1 MVYILLAFCAK
12 RNSFS
17 HYLHTL
23 RLLLNK
29 SWSNMKKIAA
39 KNGMLLNNPNIRG
52 GRVFINAWL
61 KLLKH
66 LMGGGGEEERS
77 NYYTDLRN
85 ALATTL
91 STHFLDK
98 KIPAPHNAISF
109 SNHNSLYSNSFPL
122 IILTDS
128 PLNLVFCSQKTLQ
141 ICKLTF

>member
-1 MVYILLAFCAK
+1 
-12 RNSFS
+12 
-17 HYLHTL
+17 
-23 RLLLNK
+23 
-29 SWSNMKKIAA
+29 MKKIAA
-39 KNGMLLNNPNIRG
+39 KNGMLLNNPNILSFPSKILFWGARG
-52 GRVFINAWL
+52 ESFYKCLTETIETF
-61 KLLKH
+61 
-66 LMGGGGEEERS
+66 GGGGEEERS

-109 SNHNSLYSNSFPL
+109 PNHNSLYSNSFPL

>member
-1 MVYILLAFCAK
+1 
-12 RNSFS
+12 
-17 HYLHTL
+17 
-23 RLLLNK
+23 
-29 SWSNMKKIAA
+29 MKKIAA
-39 KNGMLLNNPNIRG
+39 KNGMLLNNPNILSFPSKILFWGARG
-52 GRVFINAWL
+52 ESFYKCLTETIETF
-61 KLLKH
+61 
-66 LMGGGGEEERS
+66 GGGEGEEERS

>member
-1 MVYILLAFCAK
+1 
-12 RNSFS
+12 
-17 HYLHTL
+17 
-23 RLLLNK
+23 
-29 SWSNMKKIAA
+29 MKKIAA
-39 KNGMLLNNPNIRG
+39 KNGMLLNNPNILSFPSKILFWGARG
-52 GRVFINAWL
+52 ESFYKCLTETIETF
-61 KLLKH
+61 
-66 LMGGGGEEERS
+66 GGGEEERS

-98 KIPAPHNAISF
+98 KIPAPHNTISF

>member
-1 MVYILLAFCAK
+1 
-12 RNSFS
+12 
-17 HYLHTL
+17 
-23 RLLLNK
+23 
-29 SWSNMKKIAA
+29 MKKIAA
-39 KNGMLLNNPNIRG
+39 KNGMLLNNPNILSFPSKILFWGSRG
-52 GRVFINAWL
+52 ESFYKCLTETIETFG
-61 KLLKH
+61 
-66 LMGGGGEEERS
+66 GGGGEEERS

>member
-1 MVYILLAFCAK
+1 
-12 RNSFS
+12 
-17 HYLHTL
+17 
-23 RLLLNK
+23 
-29 SWSNMKKIAA
+29 MKKIAA
-39 KNGMLLNNPNIRG
+39 KNGMLLNNRNILNFPSKILFWGARGESFYKCLTETIETFGGGG
-52 GRVFINAWL
+52 GR
-61 KLLKH
+61 
-66 LMGGGGEEERS
+66 GEEERS

>member
-1 MVYILLAFCAK
+1 
-12 RNSFS
+12 
-17 HYLHTL
+17 
-23 RLLLNK
+23 
-29 SWSNMKKIAA
+29 MKKIAA
-39 KNGMLLNNPNIRG
+39 KNGMLLNNPNILSFPPKILFWGARG
-52 GRVFINAWL
+52 ESFYKCLTETIETS
-61 KLLKH
+61 
-66 LMGGGGEEERS
+66 GGGGEEERS

>member
-1 MVYILLAFCAK
+1 
-12 RNSFS
+12 
-17 HYLHTL
+17 
-23 RLLLNK
+23 
-29 SWSNMKKIAA
+29 MKKIAA
-39 KNGMLLNNPNIRG
+39 KNGMLLNNPNILSFPSKILFWGARG
-52 GRVFINAWL
+52 ESFYKCLTETIETFV
-61 KLLKH
+61 
-66 LMGGGGEEERS
+66 GGGGEEERS

>member
-1 MVYILLAFCAK
+1 
-12 RNSFS
+12 
-17 HYLHTL
+17 
-23 RLLLNK
+23 
-29 SWSNMKKIAA
+29 MKKIAA
-39 KNGMLLNNPNIRG
+39 KNGMLLNNPNILSFPSKILFWGARG
-52 GRVFINAWL
+52 ESFYKCLTETIETFA
-61 KLLKH
+61 
-66 LMGGGGEEERS
+66 GGGEEERS

-98 KIPAPHNAISF
+98 KIPAPHNFISF